1 MVAVR
6 DIARD
11 WTPPAMW
18 RRLRR
23 FAGPG
28 GGFSGDYP
36 SWEAASAQAGGYDDA
51 SIVDVVL
58 KATLEVRAGRA
69 SFERDSVLFQ
79 AREPRYPLL
88 AELLQ
93 SAIENDG
100 ELAVLEFGGSL
111 GSLYFQHR
119 DHFRALK
126 RVTWGVVE
134 QPTFV
139 AAGRLHLEGPELRF
153 FASIEA
159 AMQAIR
165 PAVCIASCVLQYL
178 PQPRRTVLDLIE
190 SAPTTLVDRMA
201 MIDGERDRLTV
212 QTVPS
217 SIYAASYPAWFFGR
231 AGWTELVGSA
241 GHRIVNEFPS
251 IDVLELDG
259 KTRQSVG
266 WVIRRGDR

>member
-1 MVAVR
+1 MVAVK

-11 WTPPAMW
+11 WIPPAVW
-18 RRLRR
+18 RRMRR
-23 FAGPG
+23 LAGPG

-36 SWEAASAQAGGYDDA
+36 SWETAAARAGGYDDS
-51 SIVDVVL
+51 SIVDAVL

-79 AREPRYPLL
+79 ERTPRYPLL

-111 GSLYFQHR
+111 GSLYFQHLE
-119 DHFRALK
+119 HFRSLK

-139 AAGRLHLEGPELRF
+139 AVGRQRLEDPALRF

-178 PQPRRTVLDLIE
+178 PQPRKTVLGLIR
-190 SAPTTLVDRMA
+190 SAPTTLLDRLA

-231 AGWTELVGSA
+231 TGWSGLVRSA

-259 KTRQSVG
+259 KTMRSVG
-266 WVIRRGDR
+266 WVVRRGGQ